1 MFLTQM
7 EIEELTGL
15 KQPTRQIR
23 WLMANGYHPDVRA
36 DGRPALLEDYVR
48 IRQLGN
54 ERTRRATELDLSVLD
69 K

>member
-1 MFLTQM
+1 M

-23 WLMANGYHPDVRA
+23 WLLANGYCPDVRA
-36 DGRPALLEDYVR
+36 DGRPALLEDHVR
-48 IRQLGN
+48 IRQLGS
-54 ERTRRATELDLSVLD
+54 ERTGRATEPDLSVLD